1 MFIDKWICKM
11 LNILVGCAGSRAFTA
26 LFTLAVVVHSLSTDM
41 GRKRKSNVCCNEFS
55 ACV

>member
-11 LNILVGCAGSRAFTA
+11 LNILVDCAGSRAFTA

-41 GRKRKSNVCCNEFS
+41 GRKRKSNVYCNEYS